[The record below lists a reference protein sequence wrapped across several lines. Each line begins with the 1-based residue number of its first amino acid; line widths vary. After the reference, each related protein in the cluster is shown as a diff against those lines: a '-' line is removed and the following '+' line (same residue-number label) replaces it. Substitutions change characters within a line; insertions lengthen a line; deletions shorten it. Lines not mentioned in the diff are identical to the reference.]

1 MVISLAHTFP
11 HSTYE
16 KLHSSTLNDLDMCD
30 SDDDLQQAIENSLND
45 VDQHTNNMDNNRSS
59 LMYVEQIHRFILV
72 FFRHKVPLKGKNL

>member
-1 MVISLAHTFP
+1 
-11 HSTYE
+11 
-16 KLHSSTLNDLDMCD
+16 MCD

>member
-1 MVISLAHTFP
+1 
-11 HSTYE
+11 
-16 KLHSSTLNDLDMCD
+16 MCD

-72 FFRHKVPLKGKNL
+72 FFCHEVPLKGKNL